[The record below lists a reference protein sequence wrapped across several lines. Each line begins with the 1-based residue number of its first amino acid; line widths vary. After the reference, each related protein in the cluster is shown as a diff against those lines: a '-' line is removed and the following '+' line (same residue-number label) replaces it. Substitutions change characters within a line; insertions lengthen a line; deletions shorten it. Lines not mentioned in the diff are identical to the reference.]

1 MRTEKH
7 LGLGET
13 SDRQPASIRMY
24 RDLIQ
29 GLDARVYLPIPKVI
43 SFESTFPGGPGRL
56 ALSIA
61 RFHVARQESYNV

>member
-13 SDRQPASIRMY
+13 SDRQPALIRMY

-43 SFESTFPGGPGRL
+43 SFESTFP
-56 ALSIA
+56 
-61 RFHVARQESYNV
+61 